1 VISLRDELD
10 RLGTALK
17 RVDRQ
22 TAWVLTLA
30 GLLVFLHQAVGSR
43 RLFRDEFAS
52 FFPEYWQEALAWTW
66 RFGFQGVAGFVIPV
80 LILTLIFKR
89 KPAEIGL
96 GRGDMKFAGTAMLV
110 YVPLVA
116 IGTWVLSASGDFQ
129 AAYPH
134 FRGAANDWTLLLVY
148 EISYLAYWIGWEY
161 LWRGFVLFGT
171 SHTFGVNAIFVQAL
185 PFALLHASK
194 PIPEQLLSIVGG
206 IALGAVVWR
215 CRSFWV
221 AVPIHALQMAF
232 LDLWSTLRI
241 RTGVSGISPADMID
255 IFKP

>member
-1 VISLRDELD
+1 MISFREELERLR
-10 RLGTALK
+10 RAL
-17 RVDRQ
+17 RRIDRQ

-30 GLLVFLHQAVGSR
+30 GLLVFLHRAIGSR
-43 RLFRDEFAS
+43 RVFRSEFADLV
-52 FFPEYWQEALAWTW
+52 PDYWQEALSWSW
-66 RFGFQGVAGFVIPV
+66 WFGIKGLAGFVIPV
-80 LILTLIFKR
+80 LILTLVFKR
-89 KPAEIGL
+89 KPKEIGL
-96 GRGDMKFAGTAMLV
+96 GLGDVKFARAAMLV

-116 IGTWVLSASGDFQ
+116 IGTWVLSSNGEFQ
-129 AAYPH
+129 GAYPH
-134 FRGAANDWTLLLVY
+134 FRGATNDWTLLLVY

-171 SHTFGVNAIFVQAL
+171 SHTFGVYAIFVQAL

-194 PIPEQLLSIVGG
+194 PFPEQLLSIAGG

-241 RTGVSGISPADMID
+241 RTGVSGITPADMID